1 MRLIANEKSIPRIH
15 LVGTLLIV
23 LLLTVGLAGYNLW
36 QSRQNA
42 QSSFDHLEQTLTE
55 QIDARLKAEMHHAI
69 ATLEFIR
76 SQTEAVLRERIVQ
89 QVDSV
94 YQIAEAIH
102 TRESALRPAAEVR
115 KMIVETLRPIR
126 FYDGRGYFFID
137 DMNGQ
142 FILLPTSPDLEGKT
156 LLDNQDDTGHF
167 IMRGLIAAARLP
179 RGEGFS
185 RYRWYEPENPT
196 LMAEKLS
203 YVRHFEPYDWLIG
216 TGDYLYK
223 WEERQ
228 KQEAMLQLRA
238 HSFGIT
244 GYAVLF
250 DADGRSLL
258 SPSNAALEGKTEAD
272 LPVFERSVLEKL
284 LSTARAG
291 GGIVHYDWPQADTG
305 TLAKKTAYV
314 QTYAPWQWIVVT
326 TMFDDEAH
334 AAVVAE
340 QQNHAQLITRQALTN
355 ALAGLAALL
364 LGLTVSLIFSRWMRR
379 LFKEYHRNNLA
390 QQEALRQ
397 QADALRKTQIRLQE
411 SEHHFRT
418 LANGGTALIWTADI
432 DKLCTYFNEPWLRY
446 TGRTLEQEFG
456 NGWTE
461 GVHPDDL
468 DRCLN
473 IYVSHFDRRESF
485 SMEYRLRKSSGEY
498 GWILDLGNPRYDS
511 EGNFIGYIGYC
522 YDITDRKLDEEVLRK
537 SGELFKSV
545 FEILPIGL
553 WIADKNGKLMQG
565 NPAGVAIWGTEPNV
579 DQKEY
584 EIFKARRLPTGEEI
598 APDDCALARTVN
610 RGETIVDELLE
621 IDAFDGKKKIIL
633 NYTAPVLDRA
643 GNVEAAIVVNQD
655 VTDRYQAEKALRD
668 AAHRLSFHVNNS
680 PLAVIEWEQGR
691 YIKSWSAQA
700 EAMFGWSEHE
710 VVGKDWTDFAFIHPE
725 DESYV
730 ASKVSYLF
738 DGTDDY
744 NFIENRNLRKDG
756 NVVHCHW
763 FNSPLRDESGTIIS
777 ILSQVAD
784 VTALSNAMADL
795 VTAKE
800 QSEAANRAKSEF
812 LANMSHEIRTPMN
825 GIMGMLQ
832 LLETT
837 TLDEEQLHFCSLG
850 IQSTNRLTGLLSDI
864 LDLSRVEASM
874 MPIRSNRFNLHS
886 AMTQAIDLFEPVAV
900 QTGVALARHLDPG
913 LPIWVVGD
921 PLRLQQVLT
930 NLIGNAFK
938 FTKRGHVHVEAYALP
953 SRSNDTL
960 RVFFAI
966 EDTGCGIADEDL
978 GNLFQPFT
986 QVSQGYTRNHQGA
999 GLGLTISK
1007 HLVGLMGGSIA
1018 VESEEGVG
1026 TTFAFCVTVGNE
1038 AHSHDDEVGAGSRTE
1053 STLSLRIL
1061 LAEDDEATIF
1071 SAVRLLEKSG
1081 HSVTVARNGR
1091 EALEMHEVSD
1101 FDLILMDVSMP
1112 VMDGIEACQRIRGS
1126 RNPHKRNIP
1135 IIALTAYAMAGDK
1148 EKFLAAGMNGYVA
1161 KPVNMESL
1169 LQMMSETLAEQR
1181 H

>member
-36 QSRQNA
+36 QSRKNA

-69 ATLEFIR
+69 TTLEFIR
-76 SQTEAVLRERIVQ
+76 SQTEAVLRESIVQ
-89 QVDSV
+89 QVDSA

-102 TRESALRPAAEVR
+102 ARESALRPADEVQ

-142 FILLPTSPDLEGKT
+142 FILLPTSPELEGKT

-185 RYRWYEPENPT
+185 SYRWYTPENPAV
-196 LMAEKLS
+196 MAEKLS
-203 YVRHFEPYDWLIG
+203 YVRYFEPYDWLIG
-216 TGDYLYK
+216 TGDYLHK
-223 WEERQ
+223 WAERQ
-228 KQEAMLQLRA
+228 KQEALLQLRS
-238 HSFGIT
+238 HRFNIT
-244 GYAVLF
+244 GYVALF
-250 DADGRSLL
+250 DADGSSLL
-258 SPSNAALEGKTEAD
+258 SPSKAALEGKVEAD
-272 LPVFERSVLEKL
+272 PPVFERSVLEKL

-291 GGIVHYDWPQADTG
+291 GGIVHYDWPQADSDR
-305 TLAKKTAYV
+305 LSKKTAYV
-314 QTYAPWQWIVVT
+314 QTYAPWQWVVVT
-326 TMFDDEAH
+326 TMFNDEAQ

-340 QQNHAQLITRQALTN
+340 QRNHAQLIARQALTN
-355 ALAGLAALL
+355 TLAGLMALL
-364 LGLTVSLIFSRWMRR
+364 LGLTVSLIFSRWMRQ
-379 LFKEYHRNNLA
+379 LFREYHRNNLA
-390 QQEALRQ
+390 QQDKLRQ
-397 QADALRKTQIRLQE
+397 QADALRETQASLQE
-411 SEHHFRT
+411 SEHHFRA
-418 LANGGTALIWTADI
+418 LANGGTALIWASGI
-432 DKLCTYFNEPWLRY
+432 DKLYNYFNEPWLRY

-456 NGWTE
+456 NGWAE

-468 DRCLN
+468 DRCLD
-473 IYVSHFDRRESF
+473 IYASHFDRREPF
-485 SMEYRLRKSSGEY
+485 SMEYRLRKSTGEY
-498 GWILDLGNPRYDS
+498 GWILDLGNPRHDS

-537 SGELFKSV
+537 SEELFKRV

-565 NPAGVAIWGTEPNV
+565 NPAGVAIWGAESNV

-584 EIFKARRLPTGEEI
+584 GVFKARRLPSGEEI
-598 APDDCALARTVN
+598 APDDWALAHTVN

-691 YIKSWSAQA
+691 YITSWSAQA
-700 EAMFGWSEHE
+700 EAMFGWSERE

-725 DESYV
+725 DETFV
-730 ASKVSYLF
+730 ASKVSNLF

-812 LANMSHEIRTPMN
+812 LANMSHEIRTPLN

-837 TLDEEQLHFCSLG
+837 SLDEEQLHFCSLG
-850 IQSTNRLTGLLSDI
+850 IQSTNRLTSLLSDI

-874 MPIRSNRFNLHS
+874 MLIRSERFNLRS
-886 AMTQAIDLFEPVAV
+886 ALTQTIDLFVPVAV
-900 QTGVALARHLDPG
+900 QTGVTLTLHLDSG

-921 PLRLQQVLT
+921 SLRLQQVLT
-930 NLIGNAFK
+930 NLIGNSFK
-938 FTKRGHVHVEAYALP
+938 FTKSGHVHVEAYPLP
-953 SRSNDTL
+953 PRSDGTF

-966 EDTGCGIADEDL
+966 EDTGCGIADEEL

-986 QVSQGYTRNHQGA
+986 QVSQGYTRDHQGA

-1007 HLVGLMGGSIA
+1007 HLVGLMGGNMA

-1026 TTFAFCVTVGNE
+1026 TTFAFCVTFGKE
-1038 AHSHDDEVGAGSRTE
+1038 AQPYDDETTVEYRTAPPISR
-1053 STLSLRIL
+1053 RIL
-1061 LAEDDEATIF
+1061 LAEDDETTAF
-1071 SAVRLLEKSG
+1071 SISRLLEKSG
-1081 HSVTVARNGR
+1081 HRVNVANNGL
-1091 EALEMHEVSD
+1091 EALEMHEAND

-1112 VMDGIEACQRIRGS
+1112 IMDGIEACQRIRGS
-1126 RNPHKRNIP
+1126 SLPHKRDIP
-1135 IIALTAYAMAGDK
+1135 IIALTAYAMTGDK
-1148 EKFLAAGMNGYVA
+1148 EKFLAAGMSGYIA

-1169 LQMMSETLAEQR
+1169 MQMIAGTLAK
-1181 H
+1181 